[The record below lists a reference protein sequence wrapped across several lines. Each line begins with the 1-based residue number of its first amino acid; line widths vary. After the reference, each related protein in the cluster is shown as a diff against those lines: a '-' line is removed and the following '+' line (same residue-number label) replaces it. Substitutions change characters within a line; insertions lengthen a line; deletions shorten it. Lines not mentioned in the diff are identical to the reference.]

1 MSEPVL
7 PLEHRARRR
16 ESRLRESLFAWRN
29 GVAQDPSQAPSPSC
43 AALIAAF
50 RHLRR
55 PVAPLAEVADARS
68 VREAVDRLGFAH
80 GVLVREVTLSPDWW
94 RYRGEPL
101 VVEHPELGPC
111 FVCHRRGRWVGER
124 RSATGEVESVP
135 IDAAF
140 GTACEEAA
148 HEFIPAPF
156 PGALRIRDLLAT
168 AMSGRWGD
176 LGIRLAAACIAA
188 SVGVVLPLMTALV
201 IDSVIPNGDVRGLV
215 GVAAALVV
223 AVVATTLLLFI
234 AGQATLRLDNSLAY
248 RIEAMVLAREL
259 RRAQS
264 TSALSAGE
272 IVQRVTG
279 VNFAM
284 TQLTAATNTVL
295 VQMVGGFANIAVLFF
310 FSWVFGIIG
319 LLAVGLTISMMVI
332 DLLIQRRY
340 SLASENAFGRTK
352 ATSIRILEGLESAK
366 DRGLLDR
373 LIERWQGHSLEAASN
388 NYRSNSV
395 SNART
400 LVNQLISSSCR
411 VLMYG
416 LAAYALVDGLTIG
429 AFVASM
435 AAFASVMIAVGQ
447 LGSLVGTIAHVEP
460 IFARLRPLLEAPAAV
475 ARGAYSFQPSGAYR
489 VADALLVPADEVGAA
504 RLSVEIAPEQLT
516 VIVSERVS
524 MAQRLLGMLTGLE
537 PSEGRVLIDDTPVE
551 QLGIRGLQP
560 HLNSLVTVPGI
571 LPGTVRRNLDPTR
584 RFDDET
590 LLAALPDTDWLGLK
604 AGESPLDATLDPR
617 NVPEFASTGLAA
629 ARLVIDPR
637 RVSVIVDHAAMQRSS
652 NHRDVVTEIAA
663 RPGTRILASNAPDLV
678 GMADRVIVL
687 DQRGRIVADG
697 APADVAS
704 SEAIPAK
711 LRGAFA

>member
-1 MSEPVL
+1 
-7 PLEHRARRR
+7 
-16 ESRLRESLFAWRN
+16 
-29 GVAQDPSQAPSPSC
+29 
-43 AALIAAF
+43 
-50 RHLRR
+50 
-55 PVAPLAEVADARS
+55 
-68 VREAVDRLGFAH
+68 
-80 GVLVREVTLSPDWW
+80 
-94 RYRGEPL
+94 
-101 VVEHPELGPC
+101 
-111 FVCHRRGRWVGER
+111 
-124 RSATGEVESVP
+124 
-135 IDAAF
+135 
-140 GTACEEAA
+140 
-148 HEFIPAPF
+148 
-156 PGALRIRDLLAT
+156 
-168 AMSGRWGD
+168 
-176 LGIRLAAACIAA
+176 
-188 SVGVVLPLMTALV
+188 
-201 IDSVIPNGDVRGLV
+201 
-215 GVAAALVV
+215 
-223 AVVATTLLLFI
+223 
-234 AGQATLRLDNSLAY
+234 
-248 RIEAMVLAREL
+248 
-259 RRAQS
+259 
-264 TSALSAGE
+264 
-272 IVQRVTG
+272 
-279 VNFAM
+279 
-284 TQLTAATNTVL
+284 
-295 VQMVGGFANIAVLFF
+295 
-310 FSWVFGIIG
+310 
-319 LLAVGLTISMMVI
+319 
-332 DLLIQRRY
+332 
-340 SLASENAFGRTK
+340 
-352 ATSIRILEGLESAK
+352 
-366 DRGLLDR
+366 
-373 LIERWQGHSLEAASN
+373 
-388 NYRSNSV
+388 
-395 SNART
+395 
-400 LVNQLISSSCR
+400 
-411 VLMYG
+411 
-416 LAAYALVDGLTIG
+416 
-429 AFVASM
+429 
-435 AAFASVMIAVGQ
+435 
-447 LGSLVGTIAHVEP
+447 
-460 IFARLRPLLEAPAAV
+460 
-475 ARGAYSFQPSGAYR
+475 